1 MMNDPPFCRVKE
13 LASAF
18 DVLMAE
24 ECRDTFRAAIT
35 DDRQIPWHSPGN
47 STSDLRRGRV

>member
-1 MMNDPPFCRVKE
+1 MMNDPLFCRVKAP
-13 LASAF
+13 ASAF
-18 DVLMAE
+18 EMKAE
-24 ECRDTFRAAIT
+24 EYRDTFRAAIP